1 MIDTNTRRFSVAGLF
16 TIALAISTLATSC
29 SLFHKKVASNP
40 NTDDVDMGNEPIPQA
55 PNELVGWARD
65 PVSADYEDL
74 SWSMNDV
81 IYEVNVRQFNNGG
94 TFQSFKPEIPRI
106 KALGADIL
114 WFMPVYPIGQLNRK
128 GGLGSYYSIK
138 NYHDI
143 NPEFGTM
150 SDFKEVVMAAHNEGM
165 KVILDWVGNHTAW
178 DHPWVTEHPDWY
190 VHDNSGKIVT
200 PWDWTDV
207 AQLNFKN
214 PELRK
219 AMIQEMK
226 FWVDECG
233 IDGFR
238 CDVAFLVPRS
248 FWEEARTAL
257 ESRKSLFM
265 LAEMENNKDIDP
277 NPPGYMEKAF
287 DAYYGWTLHSASA
300 DCAKGKITG
309 REFVNKFTEARALFP
324 EKSMMMSFLT
334 NHDENSW
341 NGTVEEK
348 YGNHWQVFSVL
359 NYTLQNSFPL
369 IYNGEEANN
378 TKRLQFFE
386 KDPITSWADTSR
398 YAWYR
403 TMNQLKHTHPALRNG
418 LWGGKEEVLKVT
430 GGDENIYAFRR
441 NSRGQTV
448 TVIVNLSGKQQ
459 WIQAIGDCT
468 LDGTEKTYV
477 KSPVTIK
484 HIGQGMPMD
493 GWGYAVIVD

>member
-1 MIDTNTRRFSVAGLF
+1 MFDTNTKRFSAVGLF
-16 TIALAISTLATSC
+16 SLAIAISTLSSSC
-29 SLFHKKVASNP
+29 GLFQKKSTNDYPEVPAVMP
-40 NTDDVDMGNEPIPQA
+40 MGDLPTKDITAVEPISEIDNPTHSIDWIK
-55 PNELVGWARD
+55 NNV
-65 PVSADYEDL
+65 V
-74 SWSMNDV
+74 
-81 IYEVNVRQFNNGG
+81 YEVNTRQFNSGG
-94 TFQSFKPEIPRI
+94 TFKSFMPEIPRI
-106 KALGADIL
+106 KALGVDVL

-138 NYHDI
+138 NYHEI

-150 SDFKEVVMAAHNEGM
+150 DDFKATVNAAHAQGM

-190 VHDNSGKIVT
+190 VHDSTGKIVT

-219 AMIQEMK
+219 AMIAEMQ
-226 FWVDECG
+226 FWVKECN

-248 FWEEARTAL
+248 FWEEARIAL
-257 ESRKSLFM
+257 EKDKPLFM

-324 EKSMMMSFLT
+324 AKAMMLSFLS
-334 NHDENSW
+334 NHDENTW
-341 NGTVEEK
+341 NGTIEEK
-348 YGNHWQVFSVL
+348 YADKWQVFSVL
-359 NYTLQNSFPL
+359 NYTLQNSLPL

-378 TKRLQFFE
+378 TKRLLFFE
-386 KDPITSWADTSR
+386 KDPITSWSDTSR

-403 TMNQLKHTHPALRNG
+403 TMNHLKHTHPALQNG
-418 LWGGKEEVLKVT
+418 AWGAKEEVLKVT

-441 NSRGQTV
+441 ASEGQTV
-448 TVIVNLSGKQQ
+448 TVIVNLSSKQQ
-459 WIQAIGDCT
+459 WIQAIGDRT
-468 LDGTEKTYV
+468 LNGTEKTYV
-477 KSPVTIK
+477 KSPVMIK
-484 HIGQGMPMD
+484 HIGQGMPLD
-493 GWGYAVIVD
+493 AWGYAVIVD

>member
-1 MIDTNTRRFSVAGLF
+1 MD
-16 TIALAISTLATSC
+16 
-29 SLFHKKVASNP
+29 
-40 NTDDVDMGNEPIPQA
+40 
-55 PNELVGWARD
+55 
-65 PVSADYEDL
+65 
-74 SWSMNDV
+74 
-81 IYEVNVRQFNNGG
+81 
-94 TFQSFKPEIPRI
+94 
-106 KALGADIL
+106 
-114 WFMPVYPIGQLNRK
+114 
-128 GGLGSYYSIK
+128 
-138 NYHDI
+138 
-143 NPEFGTM
+143 
-150 SDFKEVVMAAHNEGM
+150 DFKATVNAAHAQGM

-190 VHDNSGKIVT
+190 VHDSTGKIVT

-219 AMIQEMK
+219 AMIAEMQ
-226 FWVDECG
+226 FWVKECN

-248 FWEEARTAL
+248 FWEEARIAL
-257 ESRKSLFM
+257 EKDKPLFM

-324 EKSMMMSFLT
+324 AKAMMLSFLS
-334 NHDENSW
+334 NHDENTW
-341 NGTVEEK
+341 NGTIEEK
-348 YGNHWQVFSVL
+348 YADKWQVFSVL
-359 NYTLQNSFPL
+359 NYTLQNSLPL

-378 TKRLQFFE
+378 TKRLLFFE
-386 KDPITSWADTSR
+386 KDPITSWSDTSR

-403 TMNQLKHTHPALRNG
+403 TMNHLKHTHPALQNG
-418 LWGGKEEVLKVT
+418 AWGAKEEVLKVT

-441 NSRGQTV
+441 TSQGQTV
-448 TVIVNLSGKQQ
+448 TVIANLSNKQQ
-459 WIQAIGDCT
+459 WIQSVGDRT

-477 KSPVTIK
+477 KSPVMIK
-484 HIGQGMPMD
+484 HIGQGMPLD
-493 GWGYAVIVD
+493 PWGYAVFVD

>member
-1 MIDTNTRRFSVAGLF
+1 MFDTNTKRFSAVGLF
-16 TIALAISTLATSC
+16 SLALAISTLSSSC
-29 SLFHKKVASNP
+29 GLFQKKSTNDYPEVPAVMP
-40 NTDDVDMGNEPIPQA
+40 MGDLPTKDITAVEPISEIDNPTHSIDWIK
-55 PNELVGWARD
+55 NNV
-65 PVSADYEDL
+65 V
-74 SWSMNDV
+74 
-81 IYEVNVRQFNNGG
+81 YEVNTRQFNSGG
-94 TFQSFKPEIPRI
+94 TFKSFMPEIPRI
-106 KALGADIL
+106 KALGVDVL

-138 NYHDI
+138 NYHEI

-150 SDFKEVVMAAHNEGM
+150 DDFKATVNAAHAQGM

-190 VHDNSGKIVT
+190 VHDSTGKIVT

-219 AMIQEMK
+219 AMIAEMQ
-226 FWVDECG
+226 FWVKECN

-248 FWEEARTAL
+248 FWEEARIAL
-257 ESRKSLFM
+257 EKDKPLFM

-324 EKSMMMSFLT
+324 AKAMMLSFLS
-334 NHDENSW
+334 NHDENTW
-341 NGTVEEK
+341 NGTIEEK
-348 YGNHWQVFSVL
+348 YADKWQVFSVL
-359 NYTLQNSFPL
+359 NYTLQNSLPL

-378 TKRLQFFE
+378 TKRLLFFE
-386 KDPITSWADTSR
+386 KDPITSWSDTSR

-403 TMNQLKHTHPALRNG
+403 TMNRLKHTHPALQNG
-418 LWGGKEEVLKVT
+418 AWGAKEEVLKVT

-441 NSRGQTV
+441 TGEGQTV
-448 TVIVNLSGKQQ
+448 TVIVNLSSKQQ
-459 WIQAIGDCT
+459 WIQSVGDRT
-468 LDGTEKTYV
+468 LNGTEKTYV

-484 HIGQGMPMD
+484 HIGQGMPLD
-493 GWGYAVIVD
+493 AWGYAVIVN

>member
-1 MIDTNTRRFSVAGLF
+1 MFDTNTKRFSAVGLF
-16 TIALAISTLATSC
+16 SLAIAISTLSSSC
-29 SLFHKKVASNP
+29 GLFQKKSTNDYPEVPAVMP
-40 NTDDVDMGNEPIPQA
+40 MGDLPTKDITAVEPISEIDNPTRSIDWIK
-55 PNELVGWARD
+55 NNV
-65 PVSADYEDL
+65 V
-74 SWSMNDV
+74 
-81 IYEVNVRQFNNGG
+81 YEVNTRQFNSGG
-94 TFQSFKPEIPRI
+94 TFKSFMPEIPRI
-106 KALGADIL
+106 KALGVDVL

-138 NYHDI
+138 NYHEI

-150 SDFKEVVMAAHNEGM
+150 DDFKATVNAAHAQGM

-190 VHDNSGKIVT
+190 VHDSSGKIVT

-219 AMIQEMK
+219 AMIAEMQ
-226 FWVDECG
+226 FWVKECN

-248 FWEEARTAL
+248 FWEEARIAL
-257 ESRKSLFM
+257 EKDKPLFM

-324 EKSMMMSFLT
+324 AKAMMLSFLS
-334 NHDENSW
+334 NHDENTW
-341 NGTVEEK
+341 NGTIEEK
-348 YGNHWQVFSVL
+348 YADKWQVFSVL
-359 NYTLQNSFPL
+359 NYTLQNSLPL

-378 TKRLQFFE
+378 TKRLLFFE
-386 KDPITSWADTSR
+386 KDPITSWSDTSR

-403 TMNQLKHTHPALRNG
+403 TMNHLKHTHPALQNG
-418 LWGGKEEVLKVT
+418 AWGAKEEVLKVT

-441 NSRGQTV
+441 TGEGQTV
-448 TVIVNLSGKQQ
+448 TVIVNLSSKQQ
-459 WIQAIGDCT
+459 WIQSVGDRT
-468 LDGTEKTYV
+468 LNGTEKTYV

-484 HIGQGMPMD
+484 HIGQGMPLD
-493 GWGYAVIVD
+493 AWGYAVIVD

>member
-1 MIDTNTRRFSVAGLF
+1 MFDTNTKRFSAVGLF
-16 TIALAISTLATSC
+16 SLAMAISTLSSSC
-29 SLFHKKVASNP
+29 GLFQKKSTNDYPEVPAVMP
-40 NTDDVDMGNEPIPQA
+40 MGDLPTKDIAEVEPISEINNPTRSIDWIK
-55 PNELVGWARD
+55 NNV
-65 PVSADYEDL
+65 V
-74 SWSMNDV
+74 
-81 IYEVNVRQFNNGG
+81 YEVNTRQFNSGG
-94 TFQSFKPEIPRI
+94 TFKSFMPEIPRI
-106 KALGADIL
+106 KALGVDVL

-138 NYHDI
+138 NYHEI
-143 NPEFGTM
+143 NPEFGTID
-150 SDFKEVVMAAHNEGM
+150 DFKATVNAAHAQGM

-190 VHDNSGKIVT
+190 VHDSTGKIVT

-219 AMIQEMK
+219 AMIAEMQ
-226 FWVDECG
+226 FWVDQCN

-248 FWEEARTAL
+248 FWEEARIAL
-257 ESRKSLFM
+257 EKDKPLFM

-324 EKSMMMSFLT
+324 AKTMMLSFLS
-334 NHDENSW
+334 NHDENTW
-341 NGTVEEK
+341 NGTIEEK
-348 YGNHWQVFSVL
+348 YADKWQVFSVL
-359 NYTLQNSFPL
+359 NYTLQNSLPL

-378 TKRLQFFE
+378 TKRLLFFE
-386 KDPITSWADTSR
+386 KDPITSWSDTSR

-403 TMNQLKHTHPALRNG
+403 TMNHLKHTHPALQNG
-418 LWGGKEEVLKVT
+418 AWGAKEEVLKVT

-441 NSRGQTV
+441 TSEGQTV
-448 TVIVNLSGKQQ
+448 TVIVNLSSKQQ
-459 WIQAIGDCT
+459 WIQAIGDRT

-477 KSPVTIK
+477 KSPAMIK
-484 HIGQGMPMD
+484 HIGQGMPLD
-493 GWGYAVIVD
+493 AWGYAVIVD